1 MCIKSTL
8 SSGWK
13 SFVLLEQW
21 VYYVINTR
29 KLTSY
34 IADYDAVIISEFNN
48 ALEQDNTRIDIQ
60 RIEVVYGNEPH
71 VIQRV
76 HK

>member
-1 MCIKSTL
+1 MCIKSTF

-21 VYYVINTR
+21 IYYVIDTR

-34 IADYDAVIISEFNN
+34 IADYDAVTISEFNN

-60 RIEVVYGNEPH
+60 RIEVIYGNEPH

-76 HK
+76 YK